1 MNFLLENPL
10 PIYAVGAVL
19 ATICGLVFLAR
30 RNLPS
35 LFALIGVVGL
45 TLLLVLVERMVVTE
59 HEQVETTLQQL
70 MANLEAGAVPAVLA
84 LIDPEAAQMRADIEV
99 LMPQADIEDT
109 GATAV
114 RIEVD
119 TDAEPLTA
127 TSYFRGRVDG
137 IHRSSGMRLFFFDE
151 VEISWVKRG
160 DAWLA
165 EAYAVQLKGKRINP
179 VESMRDNRP
188 VR

>member
-1 MNFLLENPL
+1 
-10 PIYAVGAVL
+10 
-19 ATICGLVFLAR
+19 VFFAR

-35 LFALIGVVGL
+35 LFALIGVVVL

-59 HEQVETTLQQL
+59 REQVEATLQQL
-70 MANLEAGAVPAVLA
+70 MVGIESNDMPAVLA
-84 LIDPEAAQMRADIEV
+84 LLDLAATKMRGDIEN
-99 LMPQADIEDT
+99 LIPQANIEDT

-114 RIEVD
+114 RVEVD
-119 TDAEPLTA
+119 ADAEPLRA
-127 TSYFRGRVDG
+127 TSRFRGRVDG

-165 EAYAVQLKGKRINP
+165 EAYTVQLKGKPIDP
-179 VESMRDNRP
+179 VKSMRGNRP